1 MLSSAGSREFNLCAY
16 VTNFSLKLSP
26 HARGYS
32 RMCQMSILEYR
43 ICRPDSTIGSS
54 GVRSR
59 WWSRLVCLANKKEKQ
74 NQNPITSWEICQ
86 SISSWHANHSPYIN
100 LIGFDVSNRI
110 SDKRHLLLAHA
121 RQAHANPSQHGNGW
135 EQCLQE
141 LRLHTMFLVAIEH
154 RYTVD
159 FDMAYRR
166 GFQGLR
172 DGFER
177 FRRIIQM
184 DNPITDF
191 QRVEQSGNRSERR
204 VLMEKYHP
212 LVSSSVINEKRN
224 RRPIKI

>member
-1 MLSSAGSREFNLCAY
+1 
-16 VTNFSLKLSP
+16 
-26 HARGYS
+26 
-32 RMCQMSILEYR
+32 
-43 ICRPDSTIGSS
+43 
-54 GVRSR
+54 
-59 WWSRLVCLANKKEKQ
+59 
-74 NQNPITSWEICQ
+74 
-86 SISSWHANHSPYIN
+86 
-100 LIGFDVSNRI
+100 
-110 SDKRHLLLAHA
+110 
-121 RQAHANPSQHGNGW
+121 
-135 EQCLQE
+135 
-141 LRLHTMFLVAIEH
+141 MFLVAIEH

-191 QRVEQSGNRSERR
+191 QRVEQSGNRSGRR
-204 VLMEKYHP
+204 VLMEKYHQ